1 MDEHRNTD
9 NTWMETVAVIVH
21 DDDGTTVGKIALHTC
36 NDTFEMQWLGIDIQ
50 LNLYAAMLFFIEK
63 KRIAYFIDKQLILI

>member
-1 MDEHRNTD
+1 MDEPRNTD
-9 NTWMETVAVIVH
+9 NTWMETVAVIVQ

-50 LNLYAAMLFFIEK
+50 LDLYAAMLLFIEK
-63 KRIAYFIDKQLILI
+63 KHIAHFIDILI